1 MFPFHQFFPLLACI
15 ADEEGRG
22 HNADPQSDGHMDFN
36 QFSDFRYNFLL
47 FNIHLCSKNAC
58 IPSISS
64 SINFYCLLILLIND
78 KNVGYF
84 PFLIHNSLSLCPSV
98 FSLSLPNL
106 FLLIALS
113 LSAFA
118 TLSPS
123 LLLLCRAASITYY
136 NLLRRARRER
146 VKVKCLLGEVV
157 SFEIFRLP
165 LYIDFI
171 YVTLLAYTL

>member
-47 FNIHLCSKNAC
+47 FNIHLCSKDAC
-58 IPSISS
+58 IPSIS

-113 LSAFA
+113 LSAFV

-123 LLLLCRAASITYY
+123 LYLLCRAASITYY

-157 SFEIFRLP
+157 SFEVFCLP
-165 LYIDFI
+165 L
-171 YVTLLAYTL
+171 